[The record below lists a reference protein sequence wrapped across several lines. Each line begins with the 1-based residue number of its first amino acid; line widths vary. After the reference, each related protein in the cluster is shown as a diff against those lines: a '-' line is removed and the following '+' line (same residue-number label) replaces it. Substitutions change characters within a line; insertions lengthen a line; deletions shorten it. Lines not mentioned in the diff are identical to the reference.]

1 MRQRFLSFVL
11 NFIPLLIGCAIFN
24 LQCLPVIRAFS
35 IARHTSCGT
44 RTTRIPTDFST
55 GSATNFPPF
64 VGSGTKRMGTRLFD
78 KQQDNDDE
86 ETKAEDQVEVRTK
99 DYYSGFLS
107 SPIQDETVAER
118 GSGLEQALKLGG
130 GVVVVLVV
138 LVAGFLVSNGLI

>member
-1 MRQRFLSFVL
+1 MRQRLLSFVL
-11 NFIPLLIGCAIFN
+11 HCIPLLIGCVIVN
-24 LQCLPVIRAFS
+24 LQCLPVTRAFR

-44 RTTRIPTDFST
+44 KTTMIPTDFST
-55 GSATNFPPF
+55 GSTTNFPPF

-86 ETKAEDQVEVRTK
+86 ETKSEEQVEVGTK

-130 GVVVVLVV
+130 GVVAVLVV
-138 LVAGFLVSNGLI
+138 LVAGFLASNGLI